1 MTVFKI
7 VQKIDSV
14 NIPTPGGIST
24 SLPIPM
30 KTGYI
35 RITPTANTYIEVG
48 PNPGINT
55 TNCLWVPGGESVIL
69 KEEWGS
75 KSFVGIETGSTTTII
90 FQAGTGG
97 GFIVGDVVAIS
108 GASQVGVNTNYS
120 TVVSVD
126 NRASYDSPHGTKL
139 SLDLDTSGIS
149 TAIGVSGELRKV
161 VKVAAANASS
171 GPNTIHIME
180 VQVNAYS

>member
-7 VQKIDSV
+7 VQKVDSI
-14 NIPTPGGIST
+14 NISSPGGIST
-24 SLPIPM
+24 SSPIPM

-35 RITPTANTYIEVG
+35 RITPTADTYIEVG

-55 TNCLWVPGGESVIL
+55 ANSLWISGGESIIL

-75 KSFVGIETGSTTTII
+75 KGFVGIETGSNTTII

-97 GFIVGDVVAIS
+97 GFNVGDVVAIG
-108 GASQVGVNTNYS
+108 GATQVGVNTNYS

-126 NRASYDSPHGTKL
+126 DRVSYDSPYGTRL
-139 SLDLDTSGIS
+139 TLDWNTSGVS
-149 TAIGVSGELRKV
+149 DATNVSGELRKV
-161 VKVAAANASS
+161 VKVAAYNAHSGANK
-171 GPNTIHIME
+171 IHIME
-180 VQVNAYS
+180 VQVNSYA